1 MMGGEDTIP
10 NPIIPYSLSNLG
22 NLTCNLM
29 AEHPG
34 CFFDAIPL
42 HDITAADPTGHDLD
56 Q

>member
-1 MMGGEDTIP
+1 MMRDEDTIP
-10 NPIIPYSLSNLG
+10 NPIILYSLSSFDDFSCDLV
-22 NLTCNLM
+22 

-42 HDITAADPTGHDLD
+42 HHIAATDPTGHDLD